1 MKDKMKKKVA
11 ILGATGSIGTQA
23 LDVARRLPE
32 QIEVV
37 ALAAHKSAE
46 QVADL
51 AREFG
56 VRLVAVTDKEAAERI
71 RKVLGEEVL
80 VLSGE
85 RALEALIEEADPDST
100 VVATAGLSAL
110 KATLLAL
117 REGRKVA
124 LATKEILVEAGRTVM
139 REAKR
144 GELIPVDSEHSAAFQ
159 LLKAEGKA
167 LRRLTI
173 TASGGPFW
181 RLPKEVLEAVTPEEA
196 LRHPTWRMGT
206 KVTVDSATLMN
217 KALEVVEAHHLFGLP
232 LESIRVVVHPQSIV
246 HALAEL
252 SDGAM
257 MAHLALP
264 DMRLP
269 IQYALTYPERLP
281 SPVPLLDLTKVGRL
295 EFEPVDYE
303 RFPCAKLGHEALK
316 AGGGKALVMSA
327 ADEVAIEAFLEG
339 KIKFTDIARVIEETM
354 EALDLPEPEGADEA
368 IEAHREAR
376 AKALELIEGD

>member
-1 MKDKMKKKVA
+1 MKKKVA

-85 RALEALIEEADPDST
+85 RALEALIEEANPDST